1 MAMARLDQRVNI
13 RIDTETY
20 EAYEKVA
27 SFFNRSVAEVMRE
40 SLQAGVEVMNAL
52 GAIID
57 RAKAGDGESV
67 QKLFD
72 ALWQMQRGQL
82 DLAQLQTATVGE
94 DLAAAKQGAERTAAS
109 AGASNTAL

>member
-1 MAMARLDQRVNI
+1 MLMAKLDQRVNL

-27 SFFNRSVAEVMRE
+27 SFFNYSVAEVMRE
-40 SLQAGVEVMNAL
+40 SLQASVQVMHAL

-57 RAKAGDGESV
+57 RAKAGDAESV

-82 DLAQLQTATVGE
+82 DLARLQTETIGAE
-94 DLAAAKQGAERTAAS
+94 MQAAKSKGEGGQD
-109 AGASNTAL
+109 

>member
-1 MAMARLDQRVNI
+1 MVKLDQRVNL

-27 SFFNRSVAEVMRE
+27 TFFNRSVADVMRE
-40 SLQAGVEVMNAL
+40 SLQAGTQVMTLL

-57 RAKAGDGESV
+57 QAKAGDGEAV

-72 ALWQMQRGQL
+72 AFWKMQRGQL
-82 DLAQLQTATVGE
+82 DLVELTTAATFTG
-94 DLAAAKQGAERTAAS
+94 LPNAAAEGVQC
-109 AGASNTAL
+109 